1 MSDAPDTVPA
11 WSVPLANGGKVTLV
25 HHKERR
31 MAILE
36 FQRDGKTTT
45 SGLSEM
51 ALGAVVQLAVSRV
64 GVPVLVDWEARDE

>member
-1 MSDAPDTVPA
+1 MTEPDATVPA

-25 HHKERR
+25 HHAERK

-45 SGLSEM
+45 IGLSEQ
-51 ALGAVVQLAVSRV
+51 ALGAVVQLAVSRA
-64 GVPVLVDWEARDE
+64 GVPVLVDWEADRA